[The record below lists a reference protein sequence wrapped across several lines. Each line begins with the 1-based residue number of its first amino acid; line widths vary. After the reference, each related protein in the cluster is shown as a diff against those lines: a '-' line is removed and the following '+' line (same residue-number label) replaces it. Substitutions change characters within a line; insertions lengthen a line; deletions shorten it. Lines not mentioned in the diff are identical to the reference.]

1 MTNIFKN
8 GRIKFNE
15 LLTDAQNY
23 LSSTYNQNNKTF
35 TPASPF
41 GQLLTVIIGLAQK
54 IFYYIEDSVTE
65 LNINS
70 ATRESSIRGLA
81 SLTGYQPKNSTSAQG
96 NVKVYYNGK
105 GFIDE
110 GVSNVI
116 LPNYTR
122 VFTKFNNLPYLLVSN
137 NETRFDANSSA
148 QNKNMK
154 IIQGEFFEE
163 IFNGDGNP
171 LQSLRLNYKYSEFI
185 DLNSIRVFVNEIEC
199 TIYESIYDMPLGDIS
214 CILRNSPIDGIDI
227 FFGNIYNGFIPPEG
241 SLIRIQGIRNAGFA
255 GNILDANNIKFEFSD
270 TGFDNFGNSIDLNE
284 YLEIIPENEI
294 TLGSNPEDINTIRL
308 TAPIHSRS
316 FVLSNIK
323 AYESY
328 IRRMNYFSTVDIF
341 NTFDD
346 DNLTDDNVVYMFL
359 IPNLSLRIASNKN
372 YFTSPMSSFLMSSD
386 EQNQLID
393 KIELSGQVMIG
404 TEFEIIQPN
413 IKRFVLFVII
423 DFFKGYSKELIRAQI
438 IDSLST
444 YFINQ
449 TRRDR
454 IPKSD
459 LIAIIEGINGVDSVN
474 VYFKSDPN
482 NSISGDDT
490 YLNDM
495 GDIIIGKR
503 DYPLIRGGWVD
514 PDNNISYLNDLS
526 ESALSSLNIQFNQE
540 VTFDTNRA
548 NNKNVVNS
556 IRKRT
561 VI

>member
-1 MTNIFKN
+1 MINIFKN

-23 LSSTYNQNNKTF
+23 LSTTYNQNNKTF

-41 GQLLTVIIGLAQK
+41 GQLLYVIIGLAQK

-81 SLTGYQPKNSTSAQG
+81 SLTGYQPKNATSAQG
-96 NVKVYYNGK
+96 NVIVHYNGK

-110 GVSNVI
+110 GVSQVI

-122 VFTKFNNLPYLLVSN
+122 VFTKFNNLPYLLVSS
-137 NETRFDANSSA
+137 NETRFDANSTS
-148 QNKNMK
+148 QTRKMK
-154 IIQGEFFEE
+154 IVQGEFFEE
-163 IFNGDGNP
+163 VFNGDGTQ
-171 LQSLRLNYKYSEFI
+171 LQSLRLNFKYSEFI
-185 DLNSIRVFVNEIEC
+185 DLDSIRVFINEIEC
-199 TIYESIYDMPLGDIS
+199 KVYESIYDMPLGEFS
-214 CILRNSPIDGIDI
+214 CVLRNSPVDGIDI
-227 FFGNIYNGFIPPEG
+227 FFGNIYNGFIPPAG
-241 SLIRIQGIRNAGFA
+241 SRVRVQGIRNAGFA
-255 GNILDANNIKFEFSD
+255 GNILEANNVKFEFSD
-270 TGFDNFGNSIDLNE
+270 SGFDNFGNSIDLNE

-294 TLGSNPEDINTIRL
+294 ILGSNPEDINITRL
-308 TAPIHSRS
+308 TAPTHSRA
-316 FVLSNIK
+316 FVLSNTK

-359 IPNLSLRIASNKN
+359 IPNLSLRVSPNKN
-372 YFTSPMSSFLMSSD
+372 YFTAPLTSFLMSSN
-386 EQNQLID
+386 EQTQLID
-393 KIELSGQVMIG
+393 KIESSGQVMIG

-413 IKRFVLFVII
+413 VKRFVLFVII
-423 DFFKGYSKELIRAQI
+423 DFFKGYSKELIRNQI

-474 VYFKSDPN
+474 VYFKGDPN
-482 NSISGDDT
+482 NSITGSNT
-490 YLNDM
+490 YINDM

-514 PDNNISYLNDLS
+514 PDNNISYLDDLS
-526 ESALSSLNIQFNQE
+526 ETALSSLNIQFNQE
-540 VTFDTNRA
+540 VDYDTNRA
-548 NNKNVVNS
+548 NNKNVVNN
-556 IRKRT
+556 IRRRT
-561 VI
+561 VL